1 MLGRIHRSMTLR
13 WGGQVEV
20 VDFLISQKNCD
31 PGVLG
36 QWGRTPLH
44 CACEMGNTAVARVFL
59 ESSGYDNTS
68 CRDEAGLTPLHLAAS
83 HGRLS
88 VVKYLIEEQNCEMEC
103 KSNQGETPLHEAI
116 KGGRLEVLKYLIS
129 KGSDPMC
136 RGVYGGTALC
146 YACQYGRVDELKYL
160 NCR

>member
-1 MLGRIHRSMTLR
+1 MCKNARKNTPLHDAAM
-13 WGGQVEV
+13 GGQVEV
-20 VDFLISQKNCD
+20 VDFLISQKNSD

-44 CACEMGNTAVARVFL
+44 YACEMGKSAVARVFL

-103 KSNQGETPLHEAI
+103 KNNQHETPLHEAI
-116 KGGRLEVLKYLIS
+116 KGGRLEVLKYSSVKAVTQCVGEYL
-129 KGSDPMC
+129 
-136 RGVYGGTALC
+136 V
-146 YACQYGRVDELKYL
+146 ELL
-160 NCR
+160 SAMPVSMEELMN